1 MKKAVTEDFE
11 LRSGGFLNAGWQC
24 RVRKA
29 EYRPPHPAGTQIF
42 PPSGENGL
50 KGVVPEAVPG
60 EKGGISS
67 VTPGGHADVSDHRWA
82 KVHRQLNG

>member
-29 EYRPPHPAGTQIF
+29 EYRPPYPSGTQIF
-42 PPSGENGL
+42 PTI
-50 KGVVPEAVPG
+50 
-60 EKGGISS
+60 GGQKCTGS
-67 VTPGGHADVSDHRWA
+67 
-82 KVHRQLNG
+82 